1 MKTIIGEKLE
11 FIEKQENC
19 RILLA
24 VESGSRA
31 WGFPSENSDYDVR
44 FIYVRPLQEYLKL
57 QRGRNVIEISDG
69 GLLDIAGWDLDKTL
83 RLVYKSN
90 PTVMEWLSSP
100 VVYRT
105 SDETEK
111 LKEAARQ
118 YFSVQKELRH
128 YFQMAKNHYDQYG
141 DQDSIILKKIFYV
154 LRPILACRWI
164 IKKKEPAPVP
174 LKELVEACL
183 PEALKTETERLLNMK
198 KSAQERL
205 VISRPEA
212 LMHCMEQQLIQ
223 IPQSISLLAE
233 SEPLGWET
241 LDSLFLD
248 MLRVTSSNSA
258 S

>member
-57 QRGRNVIEISDG
+57 QRGRDVIEISDG

-105 SDETEK
+105 SDEAGK

-128 YFQMAKNHYDQYG
+128 YFQMAKNHYDQYC

-164 IKKKEPAPVP
+164 IKKKRTCPRTAKGDGGSLPAGSAENRDRAVTEYEKKCAGAVGDFPSGS
-174 LKELVEACL
+174 AD
-183 PEALKTETERLLNMK
+183 ALHGTT
-198 KSAQERL
+198 AD
-205 VISRPEA
+205 P
-212 LMHCMEQQLIQ
+212 
-223 IPQSISLLAE
+223 
-233 SEPLGWET
+233 
-241 LDSLFLD
+241 DSSKYFS
-248 MLRVTSSNSA
+248 VGGI
-258 S
+258 